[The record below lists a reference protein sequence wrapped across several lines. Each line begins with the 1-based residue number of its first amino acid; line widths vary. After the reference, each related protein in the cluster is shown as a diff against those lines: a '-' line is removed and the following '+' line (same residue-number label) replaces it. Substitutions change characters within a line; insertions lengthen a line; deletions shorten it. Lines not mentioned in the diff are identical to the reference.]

1 MPKNPTAMYIH
12 THTHTQSHSLSTQA
26 TDELKTQEKKRLRG
40 CAATDEK
47 VLVPAYVVVQRS
59 SRFKKSQS
67 VHDAHFSYR

>member
-1 MPKNPTAMYIH
+1 MTKTPTAYVH
-12 THTHTQSHSLSTQA
+12 TKSLTA
-26 TDELKTQEKKRLRG
+26 HALKGLTNSNTRGEKKRLRG

>member
-1 MPKNPTAMYIH
+1 MYTHKISYNPR
-12 THTHTQSHSLSTQA
+12 TQG
-26 TDELKTQEKKRLRG
+26 TDEPKHKGGKKRLRG

-47 VLVPAYVVVQRS
+47 VFVPAYVVVQRS

>member
-1 MPKNPTAMYIH
+1 MY
-12 THTHTQSHSLSTQA
+12 THKIFHSPRTQGTS
-26 TDELKTQEKKRLRG
+26 ELKHKGGKKDRG
-40 CAATDEK
+40 GWAATDEK